1 MNIRFVDLH
10 YKGVRI
16 LQGWRHLKRDM
27 FLMIAGGAFLL
38 VLLVPMRETVKAAF
52 LSKDWEMLGEAALFT
67 GVLGFVFAAGSLLV
81 FPVWNTLHDLQ
92 SLCGVIY
99 TYPLYLVRNYIGENA
114 LAEGADGGKV
124 KREILYFPC
133 MYYREHKGMVEVTV
147 KLDGSQFHNN
157 GDFENLTKILE
168 EAFTL
173 NMVDMT
179 QRREYLTYHLFR
191 NGEKNRI
198 GIEDVCPDG
207 YRLPLMKGCIWDIR
221 EVPHGLVVGGTG
233 GGKSFFLNALIAG
246 FLRMGAELYICDP
259 KNSSLADYG
268 QVLPDVASDPESIM
282 ENVQKCVDIMETR
295 YETIK
300 GQEGYLSG
308 QNFSHYGLAPVIL
321 VADEFTAFVSVLD
334 KKGREAFK
342 TLIGQIVLKGRE
354 AGVFVILATQRP
366 DAADLDGKVRDQ
378 LGLRVALGEMS
389 QDGYRMTF
397 GSIDQKLKA
406 NGKAGQGYV
415 YLNGMRYVQRFCAP
429 YVKEG
434 YAFIDEAGKIIE
446 KNKKQNNKQEEMK
459 Q

>member
-16 LQGWRHLKRDM
+16 LQGWRHLKRDT
-27 FLMIAGGAFLL
+27 FLMLAGGAFLL
-38 VLLVPMRETVKAAF
+38 VLLVPMREIVTAAF
-52 LSKDWEMLGEAALFT
+52 LSKDWEMLGKAALFT

-114 LAEGADGGKV
+114 LAEGADGSKV

-133 MYYREHKGMVEVTV
+133 MYYRERRGMVEVTV

-198 GIEDVCPDG
+198 GIEDVQPEG
-207 YRLPLMKGCIWDIR
+207 YRLPLMKGCVWDIR

-259 KNSSLADYG
+259 KNSSLSDYG
-268 QVLPDVASDPESIM
+268 RVLPDVVSDAEGII
-282 ENVQKCVDIMETR
+282 ENVRKCVQVMEER
-295 YETIK
+295 YQSFKE
-300 GQEGYLSG
+300 QEGYLSG
-308 QNFSHYGLAPVIL
+308 TDFSFYGLYPVIL
-321 VADEFTAFVSVLD
+321 IVDEFTAFVSVLD
-334 KKGREAFK
+334 KKGREEFK